1 MSNKNVTPLNSWHE
15 IDWQKVNASVKN
27 LRHRIFVASREG
39 DDKTVKNLQKL
50 MLRSS
55 LHVHHL
61 RGREIEALAYKQLL
75 HETCHHQVT
84 INGTA

>member
-1 MSNKNVTPLNSWHE
+1 LSHKNVTTLNSWHE

-50 MLRSS
+50 MLRSTKT
-55 LHVHHL
+55 
-61 RGREIEALAYKQLL
+61 GWIMMKTY
-75 HETCHHQVT
+75 TF
-84 INGTA
+84 II